1 MTKAE
6 RQKEWENRIA
16 AYKASGWSTKEW
28 CAAHDLKPHQLWYW
42 LRKHRLTDSPTIV
55 SPRWLPMELSDPEP
69 ESQVNTLLVK
79 VGHATVEV
87 KPGFNSSLLS
97 DVVRT
102 LALLC

>member
-16 AYKASGWSTKEW
+16 AYKASGRSTKEW

-42 LRKHRLTDSPTIV
+42 LRKHQLTDSSTIV
-55 SPRWLPMELSDPEP
+55 SQRWLSMELSDPEP
-69 ESQVNTLLVK
+69 ESQANTLLVK

-87 KPGFNSSLLS
+87 KPGFNSSLLY

-102 LALLC
+102 LASLC